1 VYNLLYRHSSA
12 ELKWKGGSCL
22 HSASPNHS
30 NLSRRRKEE
39 DEQEILLAMN
49 AVEPLAPISW
59 LTYSLD
65 WTSYSRGEQGL
76 LIGHGASLHAGQ
88 NAMI

>member
-1 VYNLLYRHSSA
+1 MEGWILFA
-12 ELKWKGGSCL
+12 QPGTECL
-22 HSASPNHS
+22 TQS
-30 NLSRRRKEE
+30 LQRKEE
-39 DEQEILLAMN
+39 DEQEILLATN
-49 AVEPLAPISW
+49 AAEPLAPISW